1 MNYKNLFVGIDIG
14 GTKISIV
21 FFKNKKIIK
30 KIRIKT
36 NNIFGPKNIDTIIKI
51 LINYKDN
58 IQEIGIATTGIIK
71 DGIWSVLN
79 KKTLGDFKDFPIV
92 NYIKKRINKPVF
104 AMGDT
109 QAAALGELNY
119 GSGKNLKNFFYI
131 TVSTGVGGSIIIN
144 NKLINEKESIVGQ
157 FGHMVI
163 KKGGKICGCG
173 RRGCIEA
180 YASGIA
186 LEKELKKIKKNNITL
201 KQMFINYK
209 NSSWSKKIIDE
220 GTTVIAEGIVNI
232 YTVLG
237 IKNFVIGGSIGLSNI
252 FFLQLVKNIKKIT
265 KNKIFLT
272 KAKLKNDSEV
282 YGCLVRSLN
291 K

>member
-1 MNYKNLFVGIDIG
+1 MI
-14 GTKISIV
+14 
-21 FFKNKKIIK
+21 
-30 KIRIKT
+30 
-36 NNIFGPKNIDTIIKI
+36 
-51 LINYKDN
+51 
-58 IQEIGIATTGIIK
+58 
-71 DGIWSVLN
+71 
-79 KKTLGDFKDFPIV
+79 
-92 NYIKKRINKPVF
+92 
-104 AMGDT
+104 
-109 QAAALGELNY
+109 
-119 GSGKNLKNFFYI
+119 
-131 TVSTGVGGSIIIN
+131 
-144 NKLINEKESIVGQ
+144 
-157 FGHMVI
+157 
-163 KKGGKICGCG
+163 KGGKICGCG
-173 RRGCIEA
+173 RKGCIEA

-186 LEKELKKIKKNNITL
+186 LEKKLKKIKKNNITL

-220 GTTVIAEGIVNI
+220 GTTVIADGIVNI